1 MQLEYVLECC
11 SFRLSGINI
20 LMADK
25 TSEHNL
31 SNKRNP
37 MIATVTY
44 KTDLLRDLDLGNDTT
59 SDIIC
64 KACGITN
71 AEGVGA

>member
-1 MQLEYVLECC
+1 
-11 SFRLSGINI
+11 
-20 LMADK
+20 
-25 TSEHNL
+25 
-31 SNKRNP
+31 

-44 KTDLLRDLDLGNDTT
+44 KTDLLRDLDLGDDTT

-71 AEGVGA
+71 AEGVGT